1 MLGEF
6 FLKTEVSLERV
17 GGQRTGWDE
26 SEDDDLIVTSDVL
39 TNSDDSVMKG
49 GGVMDFSDKNRGLIP
64 IGFVKSKSVKSH
76 FQILTLSSFVFFYLL
91 FNRNII

>member
-6 FLKTEVSLERV
+6 FLKTNEVSLERV

-39 TNSDDSVMKG
+39 TNSDDSVMKE
-49 GGVMDFSDKNRGLIP
+49 GGVLGFSDKNRGLIP
-64 IGFVKSKSVKSH
+64 IGFVKSKSIKLC
-76 FQILTLSSFVFFYLL
+76 FQFSTLLSFALVLIQ
-91 FNRNII
+91 RIKV

>member
-1 MLGEF
+1 MKLKCVAMLGEF

-39 TNSDDSVMKG
+39 T
-49 GGVMDFSDKNRGLIP
+49 KNLRELG
-64 IGFVKSKSVKSH
+64 H
-76 FQILTLSSFVFFYLL
+76 TQ
-91 FNRNII
+91 